1 MKSVTVALG
10 VTLFAATLGVRAQ
23 DVKSTT
29 TVKADDGK
37 TMVYTGCV
45 QTGTE
50 TKSFVLMNAVPL
62 KESSSSGTTY
72 LIVPGPKV
80 DLQESVGK
88 KVQVTAVLIPAGKDK
103 TTIETKTKTEAHGQ
117 PDQSVQTKE
126 KVPQSDMPQLRVV
139 SMKRLADSCQP

>member
-1 MKSVTVALG
+1 MKSVTVAFG
-10 VTLFAATLGVRAQ
+10 ATLLAATLLHAQ

-29 TVKADDGK
+29 TTKVNDGK
-37 TMVYTGCV
+37 TLVYTGCV

-50 TKSFVLMNAVPL
+50 TSSFILQNAVPL

-80 DLQESVGK
+80 DLQQSVGK
-88 KVQVTAVLIPAGKDK
+88 KVQVTAVLIPAGDDK
-103 TTIETKTKTEAHGQ
+103 TTIQTKTKTEVHGQ
-117 PDQSVQTKE
+117 PDQSVETKE